1 MIARALLALLIALA
15 LASPASAAAAPP
27 LIGIGEQKPGM
38 FSDSRWA
45 QLRLHEARFVTP
57 WDTLHD
63 ERQLERLDT
72 WMEAARA
79 TGTRVLLGL
88 ERSLRSAKLRR
99 TLPSDRVFARE
110 FRRLR
115 ARYPDVRDWITWN
128 EANHPLQPTA
138 TRPRRVARYFGIMVR
153 NCRGCR
159 IVGADMLDISNM
171 TSWVQRFARYATERP
186 RIWGLHNYGD
196 TNGLKLTG
204 TQTLLR
210 ITGSGQIW
218 FTETGGLVVRREYAG
233 ATVKR
238 EFRYSQRHAARSTRH
253 VFKLACLSPR
263 IRRVYLYHWQAPATV
278 TNWDSAF
285 LGPRGGARPAYRTLR
300 HQLLGGGWNRCRN

>member
-1 MIARALLALLIALA
+1 MIARALLLFLFALA
-15 LASPASAAAAPP
+15 LSSPAAAFAAPP

-38 FSDSRWA
+38 FTDPRWER
-45 QLRLHEARFVTP
+45 LGLHEARFITP

-79 TGTRVLLGL
+79 SGTRPLLGL

-99 TLPSDRVFARE
+99 TLPTDRRFARE

-138 TRPRRVARYFGIMVR
+138 NRPRRVARYFGIMVR

-159 IVGADMLDISNM
+159 IVGADVLDISTM
-171 TSWVQRFARYATERP
+171 TSWVRRFAHYATEPP

-196 TNGLKLTG
+196 TNQLKTTG
-204 TQTLLR
+204 TETLLR
-210 ITGSGQIW
+210 ITGHGQVW
-218 FTETGGLVVRREYAG
+218 FTESGGLVVRREYAG
-233 ATVKR
+233 ATVKHVY
-238 EFRYSQRHAARSTRH
+238 RYSQRHAARSTRH
-253 VFKLACLSPR
+253 VFTLACLSPR
-263 IRRVYLYHWQAPATV
+263 IRRVYLYHWQAPPGA

-285 LGPRGGARPAYRTLR
+285 LGPTGHVRPAYRTLR
-300 HQLLGGGWNRCRN
+300 RQLAGGWDRCR

>member
-1 MIARALLALLIALA
+1 MIARALLSLLFALA
-15 LASPASAAAAPP
+15 LASPAAAAPP

-38 FSDSRWA
+38 FTDPLWQR
-45 QLRLHEARFVTP
+45 LDLHEARYVTP

-63 ERQLERLDT
+63 PRQLEKLDA

-79 TGTRVLLGL
+79 SGTRPLIAL

-99 TLPSDRVFARE
+99 SLPTDRRFARE

-138 TRPRRVARYFGIMVR
+138 NRPRRVARYFGIMVR

-159 IVGADMLDISNM
+159 IVGADVLDIKNM
-171 TSWVQRFARYATERP
+171 TSWIRRFAHYATERP

-196 TNGLKLTG
+196 TNQLKSTG
-204 TQTLLR
+204 TETLLR
-210 ITGSGQIW
+210 ITGRGQVW
-218 FTETGGLVVRREYAG
+218 FTEAGGLVVRREYAG

-238 EFRYSQRHAARSTRH
+238 VFRYSQRHAARSTRH

-263 IRRVYLYHWQAPATV
+263 IRRVYLYHWQAPPTV

-285 LGPRGGARPAYRTLR
+285 LGPRGGVRPAYRTLR
-300 HQLLGGGWNRCRN
+300 RQLAGGWDRCL

>member
-1 MIARALLALLIALA
+1 MIPRALLLVALVLA
-15 LASPASAAAAPP
+15 LPSAASAAP

-45 QLRLHEARFVTP
+45 HLGLREARYITP
-57 WDTLHD
+57 WDVLHD
-63 ERQLERLDT
+63 EKQLERLDA

-79 TGTRVLLGL
+79 TNTRVLLGFD
-88 ERSLRSAKLRR
+88 RSLRSRRLRR
-99 TLPSDRVFARE
+99 TLPKDLRFARE

-138 TRPRRVARYFGIMVR
+138 NRPRMVARYHGIMVR
-153 NCRGCR
+153 NCPGCR
-159 IVGADMLDISNM
+159 IVGADVLDIKSM
-171 TSWVQRFARYATERP
+171 ASWVRRFAYYATETP

-196 TNGLKLTG
+196 TNGLKSTG
-204 TQTLLR
+204 TETLLR
-210 ITGSGQIW
+210 ITGHGQVW
-218 FTETGGLVVRREYAG
+218 FTEAGGLVVRREYAG

-238 EFRYSQRHAARSTRH
+238 VFRYSQRHAARSTKH

-263 IRRVYLYHWQAPATV
+263 IRRVYLYHWQAPPTV

-285 LGPRGGARPAYRTLR
+285 LGPHGGVRPAFRTLKR
-300 HQLLGGGWNRCRN
+300 QLSGGWDRCR

>member
-1 MIARALLALLIALA
+1 MIARALLSLLFALV
-15 LASPASAAAAPP
+15 LASPAAAAPP

-38 FSDSRWA
+38 FTDKRWE
-45 QLRLHEARFVTP
+45 RLGLSEARFVTP

-63 ERQLERLDT
+63 PRQLERLDA

-79 TGTRVLLGL
+79 SGTRVLLGL
-88 ERSLRSAKLRR
+88 ERSLRSPKLRR
-99 TLPSDRVFARE
+99 SLPPDRRFARE

-115 ARYPDVRDWITWN
+115 DRYPDVRDWITWN

-138 TRPRRVARYFGIMVR
+138 NRPRRVARYFGIMVR
-153 NCRGCR
+153 NCFGCR
-159 IVGADMLDISNM
+159 IVGADVLDISNM
-171 TSWVQRFARYATERP
+171 TSWVRRFARYATERP

-196 TNGLKLTG
+196 TNQLKTTG

-210 ITGSGQIW
+210 ITGRGQVW
-218 FTETGGLVVRREYAG
+218 FTEAGGLVVRREYAG

-238 EFRYSQRHAARSTRH
+238 EFRYSQRHAARATRH
-253 VFKLACLSPR
+253 VFELACLSPR
-263 IRRVYLYHWQAPATV
+263 IRRVYLYHWQAPPTV

-285 LGPRGGARPAYRTLR
+285 LGPRGGVRPAYRTLR
-300 HQLLGGGWNRCRN
+300 RQLAGGWNGCRR

>member
-1 MIARALLALLIALA
+1 MIARALLPLLFALA
-15 LASPASAAAAPP
+15 LASPAAAAPP

-38 FSDSRWA
+38 FTD
-45 QLRLHEARFVTP
+45 RLWERLDVQEARYITP
-57 WDTLHD
+57 WDTLQD
-63 ERQLERLDT
+63 PRQLEKLDA
-72 WMEAARA
+72 WIEAARA
-79 TGTRVLLGL
+79 SGTRVLLGL

-99 TLPSDRVFARE
+99 MLPTDGRFARE

-138 TRPRRVARYFGIMVR
+138 NRPRRVARYFGIMVR

-159 IVGADMLDISNM
+159 IVGADVLDIKSM
-171 TSWVQRFARYATERP
+171 TSWVQRFARYAPERP

-196 TNGLKLTG
+196 TNGLKSTG
-204 TQTLLR
+204 TETLLR
-210 ITGSGQIW
+210 ITGSGQVW
-218 FTETGGLVVRREYAG
+218 FTEAGGLVVRREYAG

-238 EFRYSQRHAARSTRH
+238 VYRYSQRHAARSTRH
-253 VFKLACLSPR
+253 VFELACLSPR
-263 IRRVYLYHWQAPATV
+263 IRRVYFYHWQAPSTV

-285 LGPRGGARPAYRTLR
+285 LGPHGGVRPAYRTLR
-300 HQLLGGGWNRCRN
+300 RQLAGGWDRCS

>member
-1 MIARALLALLIALA
+1 MIARALLSLLFALA
-15 LASPASAAAAPP
+15 LASPAAAAPP

-38 FSDSRWA
+38 FTDKRWE
-45 QLRLHEARFVTP
+45 RLGLNEARFVTP

-63 ERQLERLDT
+63 PRQLERLDA

-79 TGTRVLLGL
+79 SGTRVLLGL

-99 TLPSDRVFARE
+99 SLPPDRRFARE

-115 ARYPDVRDWITWN
+115 DRYPDVRDWITWN

-138 TRPRRVARYFGIMVR
+138 NRPRRVARYFGIMVR
-153 NCRGCR
+153 NCFGCR
-159 IVGADMLDISNM
+159 IVGADVLDISNM
-171 TSWVQRFARYATERP
+171 TSWVRRFARYATERP

-196 TNGLKLTG
+196 TNQLKTTG

-210 ITGSGQIW
+210 ITGRGQVW
-218 FTETGGLVVRREYAG
+218 FTEAGGLVVRREYAG

-238 EFRYSQRHAARSTRH
+238 EFRYSQRHAARATRH
-253 VFKLACLSPR
+253 VFELACLSPR
-263 IRRVYLYHWQAPATV
+263 IRRVYLYHWQAPPTV

-285 LGPRGGARPAYRTLR
+285 LGPRGGVRPAYRTLR
-300 HQLLGGGWNRCRN
+300 RQLAGGWNRCRR

>member
-1 MIARALLALLIALA
+1 MIARALLSLLFALA
-15 LASPASAAAAPP
+15 LVSPAAAAPP

-38 FSDSRWA
+38 FTDPLW
-45 QLRLHEARFVTP
+45 QRLDLHDARYVTP

-63 ERQLERLDT
+63 PRQLEKLDA

-79 TGTRVLLGL
+79 SGTRPLIAL

-99 TLPSDRVFARE
+99 SLPTDRRFARE

-128 EANHPLQPTA
+128 EANHPLQPT
-138 TRPRRVARYFGIMVR
+138 TNRPRRVARYFGIMVR

-159 IVGADMLDISNM
+159 IVGADVLDIKNM
-171 TSWVQRFARYATERP
+171 TSWIRRFARYATERP

-196 TNGLKLTG
+196 TNQLKSTG
-204 TQTLLR
+204 TETLLR
-210 ITGSGQIW
+210 ITGSGQVW
-218 FTETGGLVVRREYAG
+218 FTEAGGLVVRREYAG

-238 EFRYSQRHAARSTRH
+238 VFRYSQRHAARSTRH
-253 VFKLACLSPR
+253 VFELACLSPR
-263 IRRVYLYHWQAPATV
+263 IRRVYLYHWQAPPTV

-285 LGPRGGARPAYRTLR
+285 LGPRGGVRPAYRTLR
-300 HQLLGGGWNRCRN
+300 RQLAGGWDRCL

>member
-1 MIARALLALLIALA
+1 MIARALLLLTVLAALA
-15 LASPASAAAAPP
+15 LASPAAAAGPP

-38 FSDSRWA
+38 FEDPRW
-45 QLRLHEARFVTP
+45 LHLGLYEARYVTP
-57 WDTLHD
+57 WDVLHD

-72 WMEAARA
+72 WMQAARA
-79 TGTRVLLGL
+79 TGTRVLLAL
-88 ERSLRSAKLRR
+88 DRSYRSRRLRR
-99 TLPSDRVFARE
+99 ALPTFPRFARE

-115 ARYPDVRDWITWN
+115 ARYPYVRDWITWN

-138 TRPRRVARYFGIMVR
+138 NRPRRVAGYHGIMVR

-159 IVGADMLDISNM
+159 IVGADVLDIRNM
-171 TSWVQRFARYATERP
+171 ASWIRRFSRYTTERP

-196 TNGLKLTG
+196 TNQLKSTG

-210 ITGSGQIW
+210 ITRTGQVW
-218 FTETGGLVVRREYAG
+218 FTEAGGLVVRREYAG

-238 EFRYSQRHAARSTRH
+238 EFRYSQRHAARATKH
-253 VFKLACLSPR
+253 VFRLACLSPR
-263 IRRVYLYHWQAPATV
+263 IRRVYLYHWQAPLTV

-285 LGPRGGARPAYRTLR
+285 LGSRGGVRPAFRTLR
-300 HQLLGGGWNRCRN
+300 RQLAGGWDRCR

>member
-1 MIARALLALLIALA
+1 MIARALLPLFFALA
-15 LASPASAAAAPP
+15 LVSPAAAAPP

-38 FSDSRWA
+38 FTDPRWER
-45 QLRLHEARFVTP
+45 LNLHEARYVTP

-63 ERQLERLDT
+63 PRQLEKLDA

-79 TGTRVLLGL
+79 SGTRPLIGL

-99 TLPSDRVFARE
+99 ALPSDQRFARE

-138 TRPRRVARYFGIMVR
+138 NRPRRVARYFGIMVR

-159 IVGADMLDISNM
+159 IVGADVLDIKNM
-171 TSWVQRFARYATERP
+171 TSWIRRFALYATERP

-196 TNGLKLTG
+196 TNQLKSTG
-204 TQTLLR
+204 TETLLR
-210 ITGSGQIW
+210 ITGSGQVW
-218 FTETGGLVVRREYAG
+218 FTEAGGLVVRREYAG

-238 EFRYSQRHAARSTRH
+238 VFRYSQRHAARATRH
-253 VFKLACLSPR
+253 VFELACLSPR
-263 IRRVYLYHWQAPATV
+263 IRRVYLYHWQAPVTI

-285 LGPRGGARPAYRTLR
+285 LGPHGGVRPAYRTLR
-300 HQLLGGGWNRCRN
+300 RQLAGGWDRCS

>member
-1 MIARALLALLIALA
+1 MIARALLALLFALA
-15 LASPASAAAAPP
+15 LASPAAAAPP

-38 FSDSRWA
+38 FTDPRW
-45 QLRLHEARFVTP
+45 QRLGLQEARYVTP

-63 ERQLERLDT
+63 PRQLEKLDA

-79 TGTRVLLGL
+79 SGTRPLIGL
-88 ERSLRSAKLRR
+88 ERSLRSAKLRKS
-99 TLPSDRVFARE
+99 LPTDKRFARE

-138 TRPRRVARYFGIMVR
+138 NRPRRVARYFGIMVR

-159 IVGADMLDISNM
+159 IVGADVLDIKNM

-196 TNGLKLTG
+196 TNQLRSTG
-204 TQTLLR
+204 TEALLR
-210 ITGSGQIW
+210 ITGSGQVW
-218 FTETGGLVVRREYAG
+218 FTEAGGLVVRREYAG

-238 EFRYSQRHAARSTRH
+238 VYRYSQRHAARATRH
-253 VFKLACLSPR
+253 VFELACLSPR
-263 IRRVYLYHWQAPATV
+263 IRRVYFYHWQAPPTV

-285 LGPRGGARPAYRTLR
+285 LGPHGGVRPAYQTLR
-300 HQLLGGGWNRCRN
+300 RQLAGGWDRCS